1 VAFAT
6 FFLGEK
12 IKMKINENDA
22 KLIAFIINDW
32 VERVTDDEDHI
43 NVVDRFNNDAKRR
56 EMIHGTVW
64 DQSFLYD
71 SNDKIR
77 KGNYYDALYQQL
89 DGLLTIIKADKLRA
103 KLYEAN
109 LIDDSS
115 DYYKSCIENINE
127 CYQDNLEEI
136 NECLDHVEKHE
147 KQIIEKWE
155 EKKSNEKLKGGK

>member
-1 VAFAT
+1 
-6 FFLGEK
+6 
-12 IKMKINENDA
+12 
-22 KLIAFIINDW
+22 
-32 VERVTDDEDHI
+32 
-43 NVVDRFNNDAKRR
+43 
-56 EMIHGTVW
+56 
-64 DQSFLYD
+64 
-71 SNDKIR
+71 
-77 KGNYYDALYQQL
+77 
-89 DGLLTIIKADKLRA
+89 
-103 KLYEAN
+103 LYEAN

>member
-1 VAFAT
+1 
-6 FFLGEK
+6 
-12 IKMKINENDA
+12 
-22 KLIAFIINDW
+22 
-32 VERVTDDEDHI
+32 
-43 NVVDRFNNDAKRR
+43 
-56 EMIHGTVW
+56 MIHGTVW

-109 LIDDSS
+109 LIDDSG

-136 NECLDHVEKHE
+136 NDCLDHVEKHE

-155 EKKSNEKLKGGK
+155 EKKSNENS